1 MDQFHFIRPEWF
13 YALIP
18 LLIIYSMLLRQR
30 LQSRSWQSFCEP
42 ELLPHLFN
50 SEQIT
55 QRKRPLVLF
64 LITGL
69 LVITALAG
77 PSWEKRP
84 QPVFKKQSA
93 LVIALDLSRSMDAV
107 DIKPS
112 RLKRALHKIED
123 ILQKRKEGQTALV
136 AYADNAFAVTPLT
149 NDIATISSQVK
160 SLSTDIMPVQGSHP
174 ERALSL
180 AYDLFK
186 QASYLTGHIILITDG
201 VSENSLKKI
210 QQQRQSAYSISV
222 LAIGSAE
229 GSPIPLSSGGF
240 FKDSQGGIVIPKME
254 TQLLRQLAFSGAGSL
269 RTLSANDSDLTQLLA
284 PLDSILGDDNKQ
296 ATELNTDSWFEAGP
310 WLLLLVMP
318 LATLA
323 FRKGYLFSLVFFLSP
338 LPEPAYAFDW
348 QQLWKNNN
356 QQAQQL
362 LKEDKASEAA
372 EKFTDKKWKA
382 AAQYKAGQFDQALE
396 SYQQLDQTK
405 PDNLYNLANTQAQ
418 LGQFDQALE
427 TYNKLIEMQPDH
439 ADAKNNRDL
448 TEKIKQQQQSNQ
460 QKQKGSQSDQQQQK
474 DSADQSD
481 QDGQTQDKQQST
493 EAKDSAEDQQQF
505 DQQQSDQQN
514 SESDDKANQAEKKS
528 VQEDQGQEQAQHR
541 SEKEKPEEVQS
552 KTTDNSL
559 SKEQQQ
565 ANEQWLR
572 RIPDDPGGLLRRKF
586 KYQSQQQP
594 QPKNGEPQW

>member
-18 LLIIYSMLLRQR
+18 LLIIYVMLLRQR
-30 LQSRSWQSFCEP
+30 LQSRSWQSFCDP
-42 ELLPHLFN
+42 ELLPHLFSN
-50 SEQIT
+50 EQIT

-136 AYADNAFAVTPLT
+136 VYADNAFAVTPLT
-149 NDIATISSQVK
+149 NDTATISSQVK
-160 SLSTDIMPVQGSHP
+160 SLSTDIIPVQGSHP
-174 ERALSL
+174 ERAISL

-186 QASYLTGHIILITDG
+186 QASHPTGHIILITDG
-201 VSENSLKKI
+201 VSKNSLKKI
-210 QQQRQSAYSISV
+210 RQQRQSAYSISV
-222 LAIGSAE
+222 LAVGSAE
-229 GSPIPLSSGGF
+229 GSPIPLSTGGF
-240 FKDSQGGIVIPKME
+240 FKDSQGAIVIPKMD
-254 TQLLRQLAFSGAGSL
+254 TQLLRQLALSGAGSL
-269 RTLSANDSDLTQLLA
+269 RILSTDDSDLTQLLA
-284 PLDSILGDDNKQ
+284 PLDSTLGDDNKQ

-318 LATLA
+318 LAVLV

-338 LPEPAYAFDW
+338 MPEPAYAFDW

-362 LKEDKASEAA
+362 LEQNKATEAA
-372 EKFTDKKWKA
+372 EKFTDKKWQA
-382 AAQYKAGQFDQALE
+382 AAQYKAGQFDKALE
-396 SYQQLDQTK
+396 NYQQLDQK
-405 PDNLYNLANTQAQ
+405 NPDNLYNLANTQAK

-427 TYNKLIEMQPDH
+427 TYNKVIEMQPDH
-439 ADAKNNRDL
+439 ADAKHNRDL
-448 TEKIKQQQQSNQ
+448 IEKLKQQQQSDQ
-460 QKQKGSQSDQQQQK
+460 QKQKDSQSDQQQQS
-474 DSADQSD
+474 DSGDQSD
-481 QDGQTQDKQQST
+481 QGEQQQQNKQQDSDS
-493 EAKDSAEDQQQF
+493 KDSAEDQQP
-505 DQQQSDQQN
+505 SDQQDP
-514 SESDDKANQAEKKS
+514 ESDDKANQVEEKSAQEQQDQQQAQQQAEK
-528 VQEDQGQEQAQHR
+528 
-541 SEKEKPEEVQS
+541 SEKDKQEEAPS
-552 KTTDNSL
+552 NATDNAL

-594 QPKNGEPQW
+594 QQQNGDPQW